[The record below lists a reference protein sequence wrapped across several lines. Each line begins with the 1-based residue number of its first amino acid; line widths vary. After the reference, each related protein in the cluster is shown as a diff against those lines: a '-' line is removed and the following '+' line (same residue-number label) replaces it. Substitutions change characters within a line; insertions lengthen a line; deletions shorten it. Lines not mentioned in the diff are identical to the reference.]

1 MEAIVMEQLT
11 IALSKGR
18 IMKDTL
24 KLLQEIGIECSD
36 ICESS
41 RKLIFNSIKSH
52 IKFIIAKPFDI
63 PTYVEYGVADLGI
76 VGKDVIMEE
85 KKDVYELVDLKFGF
99 CRLVVAGSKERKD
112 YPPHPR
118 IASKYPRI
126 TEEYF
131 MQKGEQVEIIKLNGS
146 VELAPI
152 IGLSDKIVD
161 IVSTGKTLKENNLKE
176 LEEIDEI
183 TARLIANRVS
193 FRLKSKRIN
202 DLIKRINSVIEEG
215 F

>member
-1 MEAIVMEQLT
+1 MEQLT

-24 KLLQEIGIECSD
+24 KLLQETGIECSD
-36 ICESS
+36 IYEDS
-41 RKLIFNSIKSH
+41 RKLIFNSTKSR

-99 CRLVVAGSKERKD
+99 CRLVVAGPKERKG

-126 TEEYF
+126 AEEYF

-176 LEEIDEI
+176 LEEIDKI

-202 DLIKRINSVIEEG
+202 DLIKKINSVIEEG